1 MSTETDTVMDPPK
14 LDSETAVTAKAFAVA
29 DTEKTD
35 EETDEETDDIR
46 NTGALIANRIVIQ
59 PKNAKE
65 KTSSERKTV
74 TLEREEIS
82 SGHATT
88 MDSLVTSRLIAFTT
102 NKFKS
107 SILKLRKPASDREL
121 L

>member
-1 MSTETDTVMDPPK
+1 
-14 LDSETAVTAKAFAVA
+14 
-29 DTEKTD
+29 
-35 EETDEETDDIR
+35 
-46 NTGALIANRIVIQ
+46 
-59 PKNAKE
+59 NAE
-65 KTSSERKTV
+65 RETSSERKTV

-102 NKFKS
+102 NKFKR

-121 L
+121 LWLVDLDIPQGYQVDALYIPTIRLSLLSINQIDSAGYMATFGSGKMLHIVTAITANHCC